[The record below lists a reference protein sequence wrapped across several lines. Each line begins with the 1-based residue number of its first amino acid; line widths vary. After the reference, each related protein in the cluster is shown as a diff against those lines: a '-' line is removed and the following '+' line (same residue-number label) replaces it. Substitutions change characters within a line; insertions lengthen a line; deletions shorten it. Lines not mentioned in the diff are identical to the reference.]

1 MLGGGG
7 VSAKNIKKNS
17 SSETLSFKKK
27 KKKKRCEFISDSL
40 DGGDRTELRVTLLAP
55 PGAEAYPF
63 KDED

>member
-1 MLGGGG
+1 MGSISSR
-7 VSAKNIKKNS
+7 SAEKLEKNS
-17 SSETLSFKKK
+17 LFSFSKQKKK
-27 KKKKRCEFISDSL
+27 KKLKRCEFVSDAL